1 MCGVSVGGNRQI
13 RLSTF
18 FFLSLWMFVLV
29 GFCLIG
35 LWCNKESNT
44 QPGRYTQPCLP
55 CWFFFFFY
63 SILPSSPQCVSMC
76 VCVCVCVCVV
86 PYLCVNSFFT
96 SHTWSREQTNRHDSE
111 KRNEMRLWLVGEQT
125 TNELLCECT
134 AQRQI
139 QWKQLLTSLNN
150 HFNSSE
156 TTLLFNKDHWLTAS
170 VKSIRGTII
179 LSRSVA

>member
-55 CWFFFFFY
+55 CWFFFFFLLNT
-63 SILPSSPQCVSMC
+63 SFQPSVCFYVC
-76 VCVCVCVCVV
+76 VCVCVCVCGSL
-86 PYLCVNSFFT
+86 PLCKLILYLPHLKS
-96 SHTWSREQTNRHDSE
+96 WADKPAWQWE
-111 KRNEMRLWLVGEQT
+111 KERNASLACWRANNKWAFVWVHCAEADPVK
-125 TNELLCECT
+125 T
-134 AQRQI
+134 AI
-139 QWKQLLTSLNN
+139 NIS
-150 HFNSSE
+150 
-156 TTLLFNKDHWLTAS
+156 
-170 VKSIRGTII
+170 
-179 LSRSVA
+179 